1 MSDLQDRWKNAGR
14 KTKAMAPQDA
24 EGTGCGTDRQSELE
38 SSQYVLIPE
47 CALDTAELYPLAI
60 EGWTR
65 VKDFPSRLHS
75 VHTTEAWL

>member
-1 MSDLQDRWKNAGR
+1 
-14 KTKAMAPQDA
+14 MAPQDA
-24 EGTGCGTDRQSELE
+24 EGTGCGTDRQSEQE
-38 SSQYVLIPE
+38 SSQHVLIPE
-47 CALDTAELYPLAI
+47 CVLDTVELYPLAI